1 MMIRTL
7 VFCLMTAALGACAT
21 LSPEQRLA
29 ECQATNWQ
37 NFGVNDGRL
46 GVPAGD
52 RSETFADCAE
62 LGHSVDVAA
71 YQAGRAEGLQVYCT
85 VENGYQVGYE
95 GRRYDNVCSP
105 TSEPDFLQGYE
116 RGRKERP
123 AVALSPSIGI
133 GVGSGGG
140 VRVGIGVGIFNY
152 YAPYRYRGYRYGRKR
167 FGLGYYHPRYRY
179 YGRYGYK
186 YW

>member
-7 VFCLMTAALGACAT
+7 SIFLLTAALSACAT

-29 ECQATNWQ
+29 ECNATNWQ
-37 NFGVNDGRL
+37 KFGVNDGRL
-46 GVPAGD
+46 GVPATD
-52 RSETFADCAE
+52 RSGTFSDCAE
-62 LGHSVDVAA
+62 VGHTVDVAA

-95 GRRYDNVCSP
+95 GRRYDNVCPPS
-105 TSEPDFLQGYE
+105 SEIDFLQGYN
-116 RGRKERP
+116 RGREERP

-140 VRVGIGVGIFNY
+140 VRIGVGVGLFNY
-152 YAPYRYRGYRYGRKR
+152 YPHYRFGSRRYRYGFGYYPRYRYRGLRHGYRY
-167 FGLGYYHPRYRY
+167 
-179 YGRYGYK
+179 
-186 YW
+186 W